1 MRLRRARATAAP
13 AGGRRRALGAA
24 LLVAALAGGAVA
36 QGQAVV
42 PVGKVEAA
50 FLRNFARYVNWP
62 AQAFASERA
71 AWVVCVLGGEHFD
84 DSLEQTF
91 LGRTEQGRPF
101 TVLRVT
107 TPEQLRSCQIAFIAD
122 GTAARRRSVL
132 KDLSKLPVLT
142 VGNAPEFLQE
152 GGVIRLLAR
161 EQVEMSVNLDQAR
174 AVSLAIPTKML
185 EVSRE
190 VMEGGVVRKW
200 R

>member
-1 MRLRRARATAAP
+1 MSP
-13 AGGRRRALGAA
+13 RRALALALLLAPLARGAA
-24 LLVAALAGGAVA
+24 AQEPAVE
-36 QGQAVV
+36 

-50 FLRNFARYVNWP
+50 FLRNFARYVSWP
-62 AQAFASERA
+62 AQAFADERS

-84 DSLEQTF
+84 DSLERTF

-101 TVLRVT
+101 KVVRVT
-107 TPEQLRSCQIAFIAD
+107 TPDQLPSCQIAFIAYE
-122 GTAARRRSVL
+122 AATRRRSVL
-132 KDLSKLPVLT
+132 NELKKRPVLT

-161 EQVEMSVNLDQAR
+161 DRVEMSVNLDQAR

-190 VMEGGVVRKW
+190 IVEGGVVRKW

>member
-1 MRLRRARATAAP
+1 MSPCRPRAAAS
-13 AGGRRRALGAA
+13 ALSRRRAVALALLLAPLAHGAA
-24 LLVAALAGGAVA
+24 A
-36 QGQAVV
+36 QERPAE

-50 FLRNFARYVNWP
+50 FLRNFARYVTWP
-62 AQAFASERA
+62 PQAFADERA

-84 DSLEQTF
+84 DSLERTF

-101 TVLRVT
+101 KVIRVA
-107 TPEQLRSCQIAFIAD
+107 PPDPLPACQIAFIAYE
-122 GTAARRRSVL
+122 TAARRRSVL
-132 KDLSKLPVLT
+132 NELRKRPVLT

-190 VMEGGVVRKW
+190 IVEGGVARKW